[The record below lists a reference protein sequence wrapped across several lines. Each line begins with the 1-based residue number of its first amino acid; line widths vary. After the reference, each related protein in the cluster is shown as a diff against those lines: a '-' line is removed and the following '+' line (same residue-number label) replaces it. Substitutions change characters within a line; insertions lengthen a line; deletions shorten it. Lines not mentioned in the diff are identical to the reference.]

1 MVKDN
6 NMKKEWD
13 KAAESFSNFVREGKD
28 HFREELNNPAAFK
41 LIGNIKNKK
50 VLDLAC
56 GEGYNTRILAKKGA
70 MVVGVDF
77 SERLIELAR
86 QKETKEGLGITYYV
100 SDAADLKDFPT
111 NHFDLVT
118 CFMSLQDIKKYEEAI
133 SEVAR
138 VLKENGRFIF
148 SIPHPCFERI
158 IKDGESII
166 NWRYEEGAKNL
177 EDKTPLSLEIR
188 RYFGIGKYEVQWNM
202 KRIIKPFKTTAF
214 HRTLTNYFQALHA
227 NRLLVS
233 RLVEPSPTSM
243 AVSKYPS
250 LRKRLKI
257 PQSIIIEAIKMK
269 EIITFR

>member
-1 MVKDN
+1 MVKEDN
-6 NMKKEWD
+6 IMKEWNE
-13 KAAESFSNFVREGKD
+13 AAESLSDFIQKGKD
-28 HFREELNNPAAFK
+28 YYREKLNNPAAFR
-41 LIGNIKNKK
+41 LIGNIKGKR

-70 MVVGVDF
+70 IVVGVDF

-86 QKETKEGLGITYYV
+86 QLETKERLGIVYHV
-100 SDAADLKDFPT
+100 SDATNMEKLPT

-118 CFMSLQDIKKYEEAI
+118 CFMALQDIEHYKEAI

-138 VLKENGRFIF
+138 VLKENGRLIS

-158 IKDGESII
+158 VKDGESII
-166 NWRYEEGAKNL
+166 NWGYEEGAENR
-177 EDKTPLSLEIR
+177 DKRLLLEIK

-202 KRIIKPFKTTAF
+202 KRIIKPFKTTSF
-214 HRTLTNYFQALHA
+214 HRTLTDYFQALHE
-227 NRLLVS
+227 NGLLVS
-233 RLVEPSPTSM
+233 RLVEPRPTLK

-257 PQSIIIEAIKMK
+257 PQSIIIEAIKLDQHS
-269 EIITFR
+269 